1 MDYQEKR
8 SYAGILA
15 TVVLYAV
22 YLSRLLDRIGE
33 QGDAFDLV
41 SAARF
46 MLIFIGISIVVRIV
60 MEILLAIG
68 NAIVTRNDKE
78 PGQLDEMDKIIDLKS
93 ERFGYGVAGAGF
105 PLSLA
110 ALLLGYPPIVMI
122 NIVFLFFY
130 IADLTASVLRI
141 IFYRRG
147 LV

>member
-22 YLSRLLDRIGE
+22 YLSRLFKKIGE

-46 MLIFIGISIVVRIV
+46 MLIFIGISIIVRIV
-60 MEILLAIG
+60 IEILLAIG
-68 NAIVTRNDKE
+68 NAIVTQNEKDQSK
-78 PGQLDEMDKIIDLKS
+78 LDEMDKIIDLKS

-105 PLSLA
+105 PISLV
-110 ALLLGYPPIVMI
+110 ALLLNYPPIVMI

-130 IADLTASVLRI
+130 IADLTSSVLKI